1 MFRTKDEGQ
10 YIKHLIVDL
19 IEDFG
24 LTNQVSSKIES
35 KGDRWF
41 RIEIKYP
48 SDLDADTWMN
58 ISGTFMAAFGAEKGW
73 YECREEGRNDD
84 GTVEWYVCR
93 DKGGPWL

>member
-93 DKGGPWL
+93 HKGGPWL